1 MEKSLTGKIALVTG
15 AGRGIGKGI
24 ALKLA
29 REGAKVIAVSQSES
43 SFKMVEE
50 MRAEGL
56 EAEAGQ
62 LNVADFAAVQEF
74 AEKLWGVHGRLDIIV
89 NNAGVTRDTLM
100 MRMSEEDWD
109 TVLDINLKGAF
120 NICKAFTRNLLKQKS
135 GKIINISSI
144 VGLIGNAGQANYAA
158 SKAGLIGLSKSLARE
173 YASRGIQVNVICP
186 GFIETDMTGKLN
198 DEIRQNLLA
207 KIPLSRFGG
216 TEDIANAVW
225 FLSSDMSNYM
235 TGQVMTVDGG
245 MVI

>member
-1 MEKSLTGKIALVTG
+1 MVTG

-29 REGAKVIAVSQSES
+29 REGAKVIAVSQSDT
-43 SFKMVEE
+43 SFKLVEE

-62 LNVADFAAVQEF
+62 LNVADYAAVQDF

-109 TVLDINLKGAF
+109 TVVDINLKGAF
-120 NICKAFTRNLLKQKS
+120 NVCKAFTRNLLKQKS
-135 GKIINISSI
+135 GRIINISSI
-144 VGLIGNAGQANYAA
+144 VGLIGNAGQVNYAA
-158 SKAGLIGLSKSLARE
+158 SKAGLIGMSKSLARE
-173 YASRGIQVNVICP
+173 FASRGVTVNVICP

-225 FLSSDMSNYM
+225 FLASDMSAYM

-245 MVI
+245 MVM

>member
-29 REGAKVIAVSQSES
+29 REGAKVIAVSQSDT
-43 SFKMVEE
+43 SFKLVEE

-62 LNVADFAAVQEF
+62 LNVADYAAVQDF

-109 TVLDINLKGAF
+109 TVVDINLKGAF
-120 NICKAFTRNLLKQKS
+120 NVCKAFTRNLLKQKS
-135 GKIINISSI
+135 GRIINISSI
-144 VGLIGNAGQANYAA
+144 VGLIGNAGQVNYAA
-158 SKAGLIGLSKSLARE
+158 SKAGLIGMSKSLARE
-173 YASRGIQVNVICP
+173 FASRGVTVNVICP

-225 FLSSDMSNYM
+225 FLASDMSAYM

-245 MVI
+245 MVM

>member
-1 MEKSLTGKIALVTG
+1 MNKTLSGKIALVTG

-29 REGAKVIAVSQSES
+29 HEGAKVICVSQTES
-43 SFKMVEE
+43 SFKLVEE
-50 MRAEGL
+50 MKSEGFD
-56 EAEAGQ
+56 AVAGQ
-62 LNVADFAAVQEF
+62 LNVADLAAVQAF
-74 AEKLWGVHGRLDIIV
+74 AEKLWEEHGRLDIIV

-109 TVLDINLKGAF
+109 TVLDINLKGVF
-120 NICKAFTRNLLKQKS
+120 NVCKAFTRNLLKQKS
-135 GKIINISSI
+135 GKVINISSI

-173 YASRGIQVNVICP
+173 YASRGITVNVICP

-225 FLSSDMSNYM
+225 FLASDMSNYM
-235 TGQVMTVDGG
+235 TGQVITVDGG

>member
-1 MEKSLTGKIALVTG
+1 MEKSLSGKIALVTG
-15 AGRGIGKGI
+15 AGRGIGRGI

-29 REGAKVIAVSQSES
+29 REGAKVIAVSQTES
-43 SFKMVEE
+43 SVKMVEE

-62 LNVADFAAVQEF
+62 LDVADFKAVQEF

-89 NNAGVTRDTLM
+89 NNAGVTRDQLM
-100 MRMSEEDWD
+100 MRMTEEDWD

-158 SKAGLIGLSKSLARE
+158 SKAGLIGMSKSLARE
-173 YASRGIQVNVICP
+173 YASRGITVNVICP
-186 GFIETDMTGKLN
+186 GFIETDMTGKLGE
-198 DEIRQNLLA
+198 EIRENLLA
-207 KIPLSRFGG
+207 KIPLSRFGDVS
-216 TEDIANAVW
+216 DIANAVW
-225 FLSSDMSNYM
+225 FLSSDMSGYM